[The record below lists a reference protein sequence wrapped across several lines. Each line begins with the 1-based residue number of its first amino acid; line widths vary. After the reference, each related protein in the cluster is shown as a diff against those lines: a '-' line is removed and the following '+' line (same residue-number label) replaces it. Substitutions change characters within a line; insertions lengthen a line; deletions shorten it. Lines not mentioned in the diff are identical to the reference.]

1 MYCIFN
7 KSSTFPKKINVYY
20 NRKKNWVTIVIVY
33 RQYDFY
39 QTFKLCGQS
48 IRVAY
53 KKVEVH
59 KHQMMDNY
67 QFIDT
72 QNKSTINIINIRWN
86 VQIFQIFFRL
96 SDCQEYDL
104 IDVKRVY
111 IVRNTENKFLCDEK
125 STYTNWQV
133 TVL

>member
-1 MYCIFN
+1 
-7 KSSTFPKKINVYY
+7 
-20 NRKKNWVTIVIVY
+20 
-33 RQYDFY
+33 
-39 QTFKLCGQS
+39 
-48 IRVAY
+48 
-53 KKVEVH
+53 
-59 KHQMMDNY
+59 MDNY
-67 QFIDT
+67 RFIDI

-86 VQIFQIFFRL
+86 VQIFQLFFRL
-96 SDCQEYDL
+96 SDCQEYAL